1 MRTKKRA
8 QGVALFGSL
17 ALALAAPPAL
27 ATSPHHALV
36 LRRDGSKAVP
46 AVIAPALATSP
57 HHALVL
63 RRDGSKAVPVVIA
76 PAPSPGAKGIDVGDA
91 GIGAGSGI
99 AALLLALAGVRA
111 VRSRRAERQSPATAL
126 EACAADGDGAGVHSG
141 GGPSSRVAGLAT
153 RVH

>member
-1 MRTKKRA
+1 LVFGGNLAALFTLCHIPNEEEESQMRTKKRA

-17 ALALAAPPAL
+17 ALALAAP
-27 ATSPHHALV
+27 
-36 LRRDGSKAVP
+36 
-46 AVIAPALATSP
+46 PALATSP

-111 VRSRRAERQSPATAL
+111 VRSRRAERQSPATPL